1 MAQQTLDFVI
11 AQQVTGQAEVA
22 KLINSVGALD
32 AEMKKLRAATAGMSG
47 GFNQA
52 AQAIR
57 GNTNVLDAQSKAL
70 RNNRQGMQQAGMQIN
85 DFVTSISTGAS
96 PVQAFNQQI
105 GQLGFAMSMMEGRV
119 GAVGRF
125 LAGPWSIAVIG
136 ATMILGPMIERF
148 ITGGSAAENAADKIS
163 QIALASDK
171 TSSAQ
176 SILGNVMDVTTGK
189 MRTQSAAAINLA
201 RAQLE
206 VERVNARIR
215 AQQARTTL
223 ERAAERSVEVGRT
236 RVFTGDR
243 TGGFDIPI
251 RRQTVSAAEAAR
263 ALRGEVGA
271 ALDNLRA
278 LNDAG
283 KITDQRFAEIAAAAA
298 NLGVENE
305 NMKMFGEALE
315 SLGKQTP
322 FTAAGVAATS
332 SAARD
337 LSGATGQVLSPM
349 EQFLASLAKTDDRL
363 ELARQ
368 AFADGT
374 ISVRQFREEVER
386 ANKAQNNFAKIP
398 DNMIK
403 ILQGAGKP
411 ISFPEIPQEISVP
424 PALQEILDKNAEI
437 AKSFDAIG
445 NSVANGFKGMITG
458 AQSFGDAMKGII
470 NAVIEELFRLF
481 VVQQIVGMVSK
492 GMSMLTGIPID
503 ARAMGGSVGQNKP
516 YLVGERGP
524 EIFVPG
530 KSGTVIPTQNSHVAG
545 SGGSVIN
552 VSVDARG
559 ATSPEM
565 VRQQVQQGILEAA
578 PSIVAAAEQRTI
590 STLRRPRLAGAL

>member
-1 MAQQTLDFVI
+1 VAQQTLDFVI

-70 RNNRQGMQQAGMQIN
+70 RNNRQGMQQVGMQVN
-85 DFVTSISTGAS
+85 DFVTSVSTGAS

-105 GQLGFAMSMMEGRV
+105 GQLGYAMSMMGGVTGRI
-119 GAVGRF
+119 GAF
-125 LAGPWSIAVIG
+125 LAGPWSIAVVG
-136 ATMILGPMIERF
+136 ASMALGF
-148 ITGGSAAENAADKIS
+148 LADKFFESGDEAEKASAKTEEYTEIS
-163 QIALASDK
+163 YAQKMASE
-171 TSSAQ
+171 SL
-176 SILGNVMDVTTGK
+176 IGVTDELNRLSGRYTV
-189 MRTQSAAAINLA
+189 TVEQQAAATIEAAKAKIVETQKTLDLA
-201 RAQLE
+201 IAQAALNEERLKGYRLTQQIQGVGAGGDGGRAAAGGTGVLAARTESTLE
-206 VERVNARIR
+206 ATRARIEGLR
-215 AQQARTTL
+215 KQLGTARGALEFL
-223 ERAAERSVEVGRT
+223 ERNG
-236 RVFTGDR
+236 
-243 TGGFDIPI
+243 P
-251 RRQTVSAAEAAR
+251 
-263 ALRGEVGA
+263 
-271 ALDNLRA
+271 
-278 LNDAG
+278 
-283 KITDQRFAEIAAAAA
+283 K
-298 NLGVENE
+298 
-305 NMKMFGEALE
+305 
-315 SLGKQTP
+315 
-322 FTAAGVAATS
+322 AAGGTDKASSSVRGLGDSARQAAT
-332 SAARD
+332 
-337 LSGATGQVLSPM
+337 PM
-349 EQFLASLAKTDDRL
+349 QQFLDSINRTDDRL

-368 AFADGT
+368 AFAAGT
-374 ISVRQFREEVER
+374 ISVQQYREEVER
-386 ANKAQNNFAKIP
+386 ADKAQRNFAKIP
-398 DNMIK
+398 DNMLK
-403 ILQGAGKP
+403 ILQGAGKA

-445 NSVANGFKGMITG
+445 NSVAEGFKGMITG

-470 NAVIEELFRLF
+470 SSVIDELFRLF
-481 VVQQIVGMVSK
+481 VVQQIVGFVSK
-492 GMSMLTGIPID
+492 GLSSLTGIPLP

-524 EIFVPG
+524 EIFMPG
-530 KSGTVIPTQNSHVAG
+530 KSGTVIPTQNTRMG
-545 SGGSVIN
+545 GGGGSTIN